1 MTLLLM
7 LKMWFTEFS
16 FCANYLHLFYT
27 KLIFWYKYGE
37 NILELQINTFFF
49 LWVFNM
55 EMFIVSFVSYRSYFF
70 FLSLFI
76 SFSHCNHSIKMFV
89 CSSQNLVDSIEKKEQ
104 ELNSFR
110 DMLNKTRD
118 ALKQSEDAV
127 QVSVL
132 IEEIYN
138 V

>member
-1 MTLLLM
+1 
-7 LKMWFTEFS
+7 
-16 FCANYLHLFYT
+16 
-27 KLIFWYKYGE
+27 
-37 NILELQINTFFF
+37 
-49 LWVFNM
+49 
-55 EMFIVSFVSYRSYFF
+55 
-70 FLSLFI
+70 
-76 SFSHCNHSIKMFV
+76 MFV

-132 IEEIYN
+132 IEEI
-138 V
+138 